1 MILGIGTETAAKDL
15 ATTVS
20 GSYTEIT
27 GKVSQGALTQSAGGL
42 FGAVALKGGVQ
53 VAPVGPDGSSSL
65 AFTLKPSLQGDTSI
79 TINRIDARI
88 GNAPP
93 SPVLST
99 PMTIAVKKGA
109 DQAAKVAV
117 RFPAGLPAG
126 STKGTLSFSFPP
138 GQGFS
143 PSDVEV
149 SIPVKGWAEN
159 NEIPLGAALVLVI
172 IVIVALVLL
181 LRRVSTGGA
190 LSFVV
195 LVDDSPLGEAPVSL
209 ASGREL
215 FLNELEGSFSLVPR
229 RNARS
234 LARFFVKDKKLGMGV
249 LKTDRFPKLA
259 DVPRGHPGGIICPEG
274 GGRRKLDLEIQGK
287 SAAGAARTGDI
298 PAREGR
304 SAETASKPAP
314 EPAERP
320 AAKRTPRATAPA
332 ARPRKRAK

>member
-27 GKVSQGALTQSAGGL
+27 GKVSRGALTQSAGGL

-117 RFPAGLPAG
+117 RFPAGLPGRLHQGHAFIFLP
-126 STKGTLSFSFPP
+126 SRP
-138 GQGFS
+138 GLQPFGCRS
-143 PSDVEV
+143 VHPCER
-149 SIPVKGWAEN
+149 
-159 NEIPLGAALVLVI
+159 LG
-172 IVIVALVLL
+172 
-181 LRRVSTGGA
+181 
-190 LSFVV
+190 
-195 LVDDSPLGEAPVSL
+195 
-209 ASGREL
+209 
-215 FLNELEGSFSLVPR
+215 
-229 RNARS
+229 
-234 LARFFVKDKKLGMGV
+234 
-249 LKTDRFPKLA
+249 
-259 DVPRGHPGGIICPEG
+259 
-274 GGRRKLDLEIQGK
+274 
-287 SAAGAARTGDI
+287 
-298 PAREGR
+298 
-304 SAETASKPAP
+304 
-314 EPAERP
+314 
-320 AAKRTPRATAPA
+320 
-332 ARPRKRAK
+332 